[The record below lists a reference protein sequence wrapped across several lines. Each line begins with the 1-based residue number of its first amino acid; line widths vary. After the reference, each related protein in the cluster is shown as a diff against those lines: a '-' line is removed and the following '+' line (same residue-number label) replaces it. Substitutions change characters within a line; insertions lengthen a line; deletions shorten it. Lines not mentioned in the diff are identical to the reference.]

1 MKTDLELRRDV
12 ETELAWN
19 PKLDAGDVAVVAKN
33 GSYWKNSVIEQTAK
47 QVYGVRGVANDVKV
61 QLDVAQDDSDLLQNA
76 SRALERD
83 VSVPEGAIKPIV
95 NNAWVTLKGKVKWN
109 FEREAAEDAVCKL
122 PGVKGVFN
130 EIIIE
135 QRPLP
140 KDVSKLVSDA
150 LARNAHI
157 DARSIKVTAK
167 GSTVVLDGSVRSL
180 AERDEA
186 EGAASR
192 RE

>member
-1 MKTDLELRRDV
+1 M
-12 ETELAWN
+12 
-19 PKLDAGDVAVVAKN
+19 
-33 GSYWKNSVIEQTAK
+33 
-47 QVYGVRGVANDVKV
+47 
-61 QLDVAQDDSDLLQNA
+61 
-76 SRALERD
+76 
-83 VSVPEGAIKPIV
+83 
-95 NNAWVTLKGKVKWN
+95 TLKGKVKWN

-135 QRPLP
+135 QRPQP
-140 KDVSKLVSDA
+140 KDVSTLISDA
-150 LARNAHI
+150 LARNAQI

-186 EGAASR
+186 EGAAWTAPGVSVVENNLAVTLTSR
-192 RE
+192 KRKRPMRPPRLRRSPPRGWERRLVQGGSWRWPKKAGGKTA